1 MKTLSKYTQYVILLS
16 FLYSFSQIGSLK
28 IDLDPKL
35 EKVIE
40 LKKEVNSE
48 TFTSGQFTI
57 QIFNGKYNDGIRL
70 MDSLTIEKKYDNLFF
85 SFETPYYKI
94 RIGKY
99 ISKIKAIRE
108 LKKIKK
114 DFSSAF
120 ILRPNWLF
128 NFLFDFYLW
137 ISFYYISDF
146 NIIVVFDLN
155 TTFISLSDF
164 FSIVFKSL

>member
-1 MKTLSKYTQYVILLS
+1 MKALNNLTRYVILLC
-16 FLYSFSQIGSLK
+16 FFYSFSQVGTLK
-28 IDLDPKL
+28 VDQDPKL

-57 QIFNGKYNDGIRL
+57 QVFNGNYNDGIKL
-70 MDSLTIEKKYDNLFF
+70 MDSLTIKNKYDDLFF

-99 ISKIKAIRE
+99 VSKIKAIRE

-120 ILRPNWLF
+120 ILKPN
-128 NFLFDFYLW
+128 
-137 ISFYYISDF
+137 
-146 NIIVVFDLN
+146 
-155 TTFISLSDF
+155 
-164 FSIVFKSL
+164 

>member
-16 FLYSFSQIGSLK
+16 FLYSFSQTGSLK

-120 ILRPNWLF
+120 ILRPN
-128 NFLFDFYLW
+128 
-137 ISFYYISDF
+137 
-146 NIIVVFDLN
+146 
-155 TTFISLSDF
+155 
-164 FSIVFKSL
+164 

>member
-1 MKTLSKYTQYVILLS
+1 MRTLSNYTHYVILLS

-120 ILRPNWLF
+120 IHRPN
-128 NFLFDFYLW
+128 
-137 ISFYYISDF
+137 
-146 NIIVVFDLN
+146 
-155 TTFISLSDF
+155 
-164 FSIVFKSL
+164 

>member
-35 EKVIE
+35 EKVME

-120 ILRPNWLF
+120 ILRPN
-128 NFLFDFYLW
+128 
-137 ISFYYISDF
+137 
-146 NIIVVFDLN
+146 
-155 TTFISLSDF
+155 
-164 FSIVFKSL
+164 

>member
-1 MKTLSKYTQYVILLS
+1 MRTLSNYTHYVILLS
-16 FLYSFSQIGSLK
+16 FLYSFSQTGSLK

-70 MDSLTIEKKYDNLFF
+70 MDSLTTEKKYDDLFF

-99 ISKIKAIRE
+99 ISKIKAVRE

-120 ILRPNWLF
+120 ILRPN
-128 NFLFDFYLW
+128 
-137 ISFYYISDF
+137 
-146 NIIVVFDLN
+146 
-155 TTFISLSDF
+155 
-164 FSIVFKSL
+164 

>member
-1 MKTLSKYTQYVILLS
+1 MRTLSNYTHYVILLS
-16 FLYSFSQIGSLK
+16 FLYSFSQTGSLK

-57 QIFNGKYNDGIRL
+57 QIFNGKYNDGIKL
-70 MDSLTIEKKYDNLFF
+70 MDSLTIEKKYNDLYF

-99 ISKIKAIRE
+99 VSKIKSVRE

-120 ILRPNWLF
+120 ILRTN
-128 NFLFDFYLW
+128 
-137 ISFYYISDF
+137 
-146 NIIVVFDLN
+146 
-155 TTFISLSDF
+155 
-164 FSIVFKSL
+164 

>member
-1 MKTLSKYTQYVILLS
+1 MRTLSNYTHYVILLS
-16 FLYSFSQIGSLK
+16 FLYSFSQTGSLK

-99 ISKIKAIRE
+99 ISKIKAVRE

-120 ILRPNWLF
+120 ILRPN
-128 NFLFDFYLW
+128 
-137 ISFYYISDF
+137 
-146 NIIVVFDLN
+146 
-155 TTFISLSDF
+155 
-164 FSIVFKSL
+164 

>member
-70 MDSLTIEKKYDNLFF
+70 MDSLTTEKKYDDLFF

-99 ISKIKAIRE
+99 ISKIKAVRE

-120 ILRPNWLF
+120 ILRPN
-128 NFLFDFYLW
+128 
-137 ISFYYISDF
+137 
-146 NIIVVFDLN
+146 
-155 TTFISLSDF
+155 
-164 FSIVFKSL
+164 

>member
-99 ISKIKAIRE
+99 ISKIKAVRE

-120 ILRPNWLF
+120 ILRPN
-128 NFLFDFYLW
+128 
-137 ISFYYISDF
+137 
-146 NIIVVFDLN
+146 
-155 TTFISLSDF
+155 
-164 FSIVFKSL
+164 

>member
-40 LKKEVNSE
+40 LKKEVNLE

-70 MDSLTIEKKYDNLFF
+70 MDSLTTEKKYDDLFF

-99 ISKIKAIRE
+99 ISKIKAVRE

-120 ILRPNWLF
+120 ILRPN
-128 NFLFDFYLW
+128 
-137 ISFYYISDF
+137 
-146 NIIVVFDLN
+146 
-155 TTFISLSDF
+155 
-164 FSIVFKSL
+164 

>member
-57 QIFNGKYNDGIRL
+57 QIFNGKYNDGIKL
-70 MDSLTIEKKYDNLFF
+70 MDSLTIEKKYNDLYF

-99 ISKIKAIRE
+99 VSKIKAIRE

-120 ILRPNWLF
+120 ILRPN
-128 NFLFDFYLW
+128 
-137 ISFYYISDF
+137 
-146 NIIVVFDLN
+146 
-155 TTFISLSDF
+155 
-164 FSIVFKSL
+164 

>member
-1 MKTLSKYTQYVILLS
+1 MKTLSKYTQYIILLS

-35 EKVIE
+35 EKVME

-120 ILRPNWLF
+120 ILRPN
-128 NFLFDFYLW
+128 
-137 ISFYYISDF
+137 
-146 NIIVVFDLN
+146 
-155 TTFISLSDF
+155 
-164 FSIVFKSL
+164 

>member
-1 MKTLSKYTQYVILLS
+1 MRILNNYTHYVILLS

-35 EKVIE
+35 EKVIK

-70 MDSLTIEKKYDNLFF
+70 MDSLTTEKKYDDLFF

-99 ISKIKAIRE
+99 ISKIKAVRE

-120 ILRPNWLF
+120 ILRPN
-128 NFLFDFYLW
+128 
-137 ISFYYISDF
+137 
-146 NIIVVFDLN
+146 
-155 TTFISLSDF
+155 
-164 FSIVFKSL
+164 

>member
-1 MKTLSKYTQYVILLS
+1 MRILNNYTHYVILLS

-35 EKVIE
+35 EKVME

-70 MDSLTIEKKYDNLFF
+70 MDSLTIEKKYDDLFF

-99 ISKIKAIRE
+99 ISKIKAVRE

-120 ILRPNWLF
+120 ILRPN
-128 NFLFDFYLW
+128 
-137 ISFYYISDF
+137 
-146 NIIVVFDLN
+146 
-155 TTFISLSDF
+155 
-164 FSIVFKSL
+164 